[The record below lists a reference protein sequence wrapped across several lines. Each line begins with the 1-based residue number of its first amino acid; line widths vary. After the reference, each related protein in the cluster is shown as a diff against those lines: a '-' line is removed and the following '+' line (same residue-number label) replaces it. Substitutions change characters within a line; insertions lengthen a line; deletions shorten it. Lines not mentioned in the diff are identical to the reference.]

1 MEATM
6 KRSILILFTLFAIS
20 SFSQQGI
27 SIKTGFLTA
36 EEFTQMGGQ
45 SQHDYAMGVVDGM
58 LLAPLFGAPRAQND
72 GQNIG
77 AFGDCITGMSSK
89 QVAAIISKFV
99 RDHPERWND
108 SDRKSTRLNSSHANI
123 SYAVFCL
130 KKNKK

>member
-1 MEATM
+1 M

-108 SDRKSTRLNSSHANI
+108 SMHVVAFTAITHAC
-123 SYAVFCL
+123 S
-130 KKNKK
+130 KK